1 MQTLVPTYQFEVA
14 EHVKNVFED
23 LWDIPE
29 LINGCKTRK
38 IFIFFDENTAI
49 FITIAPLK
57 LPYE

>member
-38 IFIFFDENTAI
+38 ISIFDENTAI
-49 FITIAPLK
+49 FIKIPPLK